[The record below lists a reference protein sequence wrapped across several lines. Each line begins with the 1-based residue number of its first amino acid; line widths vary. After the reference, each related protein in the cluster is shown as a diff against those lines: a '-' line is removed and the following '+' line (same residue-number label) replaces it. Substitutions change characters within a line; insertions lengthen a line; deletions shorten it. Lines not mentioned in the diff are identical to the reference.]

1 MTGKQKC
8 AILRQIRRD
17 IAAKNDISITISECK
32 HQGNC
37 LGTCPKCESEVAELE
52 KALDARRKKGKQVVL
67 AGISAGLIAANCS
80 ACDLPFKTETQ
91 LNGDLR
97 APETEKGEKVELD
110 GDLAVV
116 DTSEKGEDDL
126 MGEISAE
133 MPEDPNE
140 KSVQNDG
147 KYEIAGIMRAPD
159 TFEDEETDE
168 EVPKN

>member
-97 APETEKGEKVELD
+97 APETEKGEKIELD

-116 DTSEKGEDDL
+116 DTTENGEDDL
-126 MGEISAE
+126 MGEIS
-133 MPEDPNE
+133 PETTDDPTDE
-140 KSVQNDG
+140 SVQNDV
-147 KYEIAGIMRAPD
+147 KYDVAGMMPAPEP
-159 TFEDEETDE
+159 FEDEETDE

>member
-32 HQGNC
+32 HQGSC

-97 APETEKGEKVELD
+97 APETEKGEKVDLD
-110 GDLAVV
+110 SDLAVV
-116 DTSEKGEDDL
+116 DTTETEESDL
-126 MGEISAE
+126 MGEIYAE
-133 MPEDPNE
+133 MPEDPTKE
-140 KSVQNDG
+140 SVQNDV
-147 KYEIAGIMRAPD
+147 KYEVAGMMPAPEG
-159 TFEDEETDE
+159 FEYDKNDE
-168 EVPKN
+168 EVPEN